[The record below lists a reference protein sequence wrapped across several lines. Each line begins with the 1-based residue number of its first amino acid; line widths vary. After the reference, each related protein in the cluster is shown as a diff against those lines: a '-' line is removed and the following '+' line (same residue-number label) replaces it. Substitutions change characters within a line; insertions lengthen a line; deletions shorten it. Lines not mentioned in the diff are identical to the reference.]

1 MPPRSR
7 VNGNDETGNPMTGTE
22 LSDAV
27 DPVDEEPS
35 APNHEDV
42 DVDESDDG
50 EEPGLTT
57 EIEAAIEAILF
68 VSAEPVSRERI
79 ESVFRKKDGPLV
91 EVALQRL
98 RERYRPTEDEPS
110 RGLILDEVAGGLR
123 IVTRPDL
130 HGHLRKY
137 FEVSGSNRLS
147 MAALETLAT
156 IGYRQPITLPEIQE
170 LRGKNSS
177 GVIKTLLERRLIRI
191 SGRKDVVGKPF
202 LYSTTRDFLL
212 HFGLSRIED
221 LPPLEEFE
229 ETFGVDAGEQKADD
243 DREEEVM
250 QQLAIV
256 EDEESE
262 RFDQGEAD
270 SIEQERVEA
279 EGEDPDE
286 EIEDEAAA
294 DRGSSGG
301 PSDETTDG
309 SEEEEE

>member
-1 MPPRSR
+1 MTEVDLKDREDTAVERTLDDQP
-7 VNGNDETGNPMTGTE
+7 DEKTAAD
-22 LSDAV
+22 DA
-27 DPVDEEPS
+27 D
-35 APNHEDV
+35 AGEDAFI
-42 DVDESDDG
+42 DQGD
-50 EEPGLTT
+50 LAL

-68 VSAEPVSRERI
+68 VSAEPVPVERI
-79 ESVFRKKDGPLV
+79 QSVFRKKDGPLV
-91 EVALQRL
+91 STAIERL
-98 RERYRPTEDEPS
+98 RERYRVTEDEPH

-123 IVTRPDL
+123 VVTRPDL

-156 IGYRQPITLPEIQE
+156 IAYRQPITLPEIQE

-212 HFGLSRIED
+212 HFGLSNVED

-229 ETFGVDAGEQKADD
+229 EAFGVDAGEEKPAD

-256 EDEESE
+256 E
-262 RFDQGEAD
+262 EAD
-270 SIEQERVEA
+270 SDRAEEDERDAIEREREQAEADEDEGEGPEALEEGAAERSDDGGA
-279 EGEDPDE
+279 EGEE
-286 EIEDEAAA
+286 E
-294 DRGSSGG
+294 
-301 PSDETTDG
+301 
-309 SEEEEE
+309 

>member
-1 MPPRSR
+1 MSTEGE
-7 VNGNDETGNPMTGTE
+7 NLSHENLNEEILETE
-22 LSDAV
+22 IH
-27 DPVDEEPS
+27 
-35 APNHEDV
+35 HED
-42 DVDESDDG
+42 DHEGDSSEDQFIDEA
-50 EEPGLTT
+50 ELAV

-68 VSAEPVSRERI
+68 VSSEPVPIERI
-79 ESVFRKKDGPLV
+79 ESVFRKKDAPLV
-91 EVALQRL
+91 EAAIVRL
-98 RERYRPTEDEPS
+98 RDRYRVTEDEPH

-212 HFGLSRIED
+212 HFGLSKVED

-229 ETFGVDAGEQKADD
+229 ETFGVDAGEEKPAD

-256 EDEESE
+256 EDDESDRADEEE
-262 RFDQGEAD
+262 RRAIELERDEAETHED
-270 SIEQERVEA
+270 DGVVETSHESA
-279 EGEDPDE
+279 EGE
-286 EIEDEAAA
+286 
-294 DRGSSGG
+294 
-301 PSDETTDG
+301 
-309 SEEEEE
+309 EEEGEEE

>member
-1 MPPRSR
+1 
-7 VNGNDETGNPMTGTE
+7 MTAAGDDSPE
-22 LSDAV
+22 RE
-27 DPVDEEPS
+27 PVDEEEFGGENSPS
-35 APNHEDV
+35 REEAADELDPLEDGF
-42 DVDESDDG
+42 VDEAD
-50 EEPGLTT
+50 LAL
-57 EIEAAIEAILF
+57 EIQAAIEAILF
-68 VSAEPVSRERI
+68 VSAEPVPVERI

-91 EVALQRL
+91 HAALENL
-98 RERYRPTEDEPS
+98 RQRYRVAEDEPH

-212 HFGLSRIED
+212 HFGLSKVED

-229 ETFGVDAGEQKADD
+229 ETFGVDAGEEKPED

-256 EDEESE
+256 ED
-262 RFDQGEAD
+262 DEAD
-270 SIEQERVEA
+270 RAEQEEHDAVERERDRA
-279 EGEDPDE
+279 DALDS
-286 EIEDEAAA
+286 DEA
-294 DRGSSGG
+294 
-301 PSDETTDG
+301 G
-309 SEEEEE
+309 SEEEEPGERREHSSGEEE

>member
-1 MPPRSR
+1 MTEEDLHDQDSR
-7 VNGNDETGNPMTGTE
+7 NHGNGGAIVDDSTGEGRVEDGGNADPDE
-22 LSDAV
+22 DAFI
-27 DPVDEEPS
+27 
-35 APNHEDV
+35 
-42 DVDESDDG
+42 DESD
-50 EEPGLTT
+50 LAL

-68 VSAEPVSRERI
+68 VSAEPVPVERI

-91 EVALQRL
+91 SAAIARL
-98 RERYRPTEDEPS
+98 RERYRVTEEEPH

-123 IVTRPDL
+123 VVTRPDL

-156 IGYRQPITLPEIQE
+156 IAYRQPITLPEIQE

-212 HFGLSRIED
+212 HFGLSNVED

-229 ETFGVDAGEQKADD
+229 EAFGVDAGDQKPED

-256 EDEESE
+256 EDAESDRAEEDE
-262 RFDQGEAD
+262 REAIEREREEAD
-270 SIEQERVEA
+270 LIENPEEQEDRASSSELEEA
-279 EGEDPDE
+279 DEEGEE
-286 EIEDEAAA
+286 E
-294 DRGSSGG
+294 
-301 PSDETTDG
+301 
-309 SEEEEE
+309 

>member
-1 MPPRSR
+1 M
-7 VNGNDETGNPMTGTE
+7 NGNDDERKQPMTSEGQHGPDDEQIDPNPE
-22 LSDAV
+22 LENEQLEEEQVEDEDSENSEDAFI
-27 DPVDEEPS
+27 DE
-35 APNHEDV
+35 AD
-42 DVDESDDG
+42 
-50 EEPGLTT
+50 LAL

-68 VSAEPVSRERI
+68 VSAEPVPIERI

-91 EVALQRL
+91 QAAIDKL
-98 RERYRPTEDEPS
+98 RHRYRVTEDEPQ

-123 IVTRPDL
+123 VVTRPDL

-212 HFGLSRIED
+212 HFGLSRVED

-229 ETFGVDAGEQKADD
+229 ETFGVDAGEEKPDD

-256 EDEESE
+256 EEEESD
-262 RFDQGEAD
+262 RADEA
-270 SIEQERVEA
+270 EQEAIEREREQAEQGADDDASGESSGMDGPEGAPSDA
-279 EGEDPDE
+279 EGEE
-286 EIEDEAAA
+286 E
-294 DRGSSGG
+294 
-301 PSDETTDG
+301 
-309 SEEEEE
+309 